1 MLITRFSIEIFGRKV
16 MEENIHNNST
26 NIFIVEDE
34 KIVALDIAA
43 SLKSLGYNVTGMA
56 SSGNEAIDKIKKKI
70 PDLILM
76 DIRLKGDM
84 DGITTAETI
93 RSEHDIP
100 IIYLTAYADE
110 NTLERAKHTEP
121 YGYLLKPYEK
131 RVLHSTIEMAHYK
144 RKMEW
149 RIKESER
156 WLNALLIHIGDA
168 VIATDNNGRIK
179 FINPVAELLT
189 GWSEKIALSKN
200 LSEILKLTDEFN
212 KTPLDIN
219 INEIDK
225 IVSMQGILTDQQENE
240 RTILLTISPI
250 KDENKSITGI
260 VVVFQDI
267 TEQRIAEK
275 EREDLFR
282 EASTARE
289 RLKVLSKRLI
299 EVQELE
305 RRKLA
310 RELHDEVGQILTAIK
325 INLQTAKKVA
335 ELKTTPHLDESVELV
350 DDVLTRVRNL
360 SLDLRPS
367 MLDDLGLVPA
377 LRWYVDK
384 QSRRTGLQVNIS
396 AEVAGKRFS
405 PEIEITC
412 YRILQEA
419 VNNVIKHA
427 EANKLNVELWNTEG
441 ELHLRIVDNGAGFNV
456 YSAMRRALN
465 GESTGILGMQERVEL
480 VGGKLRLNSKKGAG
494 TDIHAIFPV
503 DFLN

>member
-1 MLITRFSIEIFGRKV
+1 
-16 MEENIHNNST
+16 MEKETVDKST
-26 NIFIVEDE
+26 DIFIVEDE

-56 SSGNEAIDKIKKKI
+56 SSGTEAIEKVGKKI

-76 DIRLKGDM
+76 DIRLKGEM
-84 DGITTAETI
+84 DGISTAETI
-93 RSEHDIP
+93 RAQHDIP
-100 IIYLTAYADE
+100 VIYLTAYADE
-110 NTLERAKHTEP
+110 NTLERAKRTEP

-144 RKMEW
+144 RKMESQ
-149 RIKESER
+149 IKESER
-156 WLNALLIHIGDA
+156 WLTTILNSIADA
-168 VIATDNNGRIK
+168 VIATDNLGKIV

-189 GWSEKIALSKN
+189 GWSQKSAIGKD
-200 LSEILKLTDEFN
+200 LSEILKLLNEFDRSG
-212 KTPLDIN
+212 LDIDLKK
-219 INEIDK
+219 IDK
-225 IVSMQGILTDQQENE
+225 IITRQGILTDQDGNE
-240 RTILLTISPI
+240 RIILLTLSPI
-250 KDENKSITGI
+250 KKEKQEIAG
-260 VVVFQDI
+260 VVVIFQDI
-267 TEQRIAEK
+267 TEQRK
-275 EREDLFR
+275 TDLERETLFK
-282 EASTARE
+282 EVSSARE

-299 EVQELE
+299 EVQESE

-325 INLQTAKKVA
+325 INLQTAKRVTEPDA
-335 ELKTTPHLDESVELV
+335 APHLNESVDLV
-350 DDVLTRVRNL
+350 DEVLNHVRNM

-384 QSRRTGLQVNIS
+384 QSRRAGLQANIS
-396 AEVAGKRFS
+396 ADVSGKRFA

-419 VNNVIKHA
+419 MNNVIKHSSA
-427 EANKLNVELWNTEG
+427 EKLNVELWNDAQ
-441 ELHLRIVDNGAGFNV
+441 ELHLRIADDGKGFNV
-456 YSAMRRALN
+456 YSALRRALN

-480 VGGKLRLNSKKGAG
+480 VGGKLRINSVVGEG

-503 DFLN
+503 EYLN

>member
-1 MLITRFSIEIFGRKV
+1 
-16 MEENIHNNST
+16 MEESIHNNTT

-56 SSGNEAIDKIKKKI
+56 SSGMEAIDKIKKKI

-84 DGITTAETI
+84 DGITTAEAI
-93 RSEHDIP
+93 HEDYDIP
-100 IIYLTAYADE
+100 VIYLTAYADE
-110 NTLERAKHTEP
+110 NTLERAKHTQP

-144 RKMEW
+144 RKMEG
-149 RIKESER
+149 RIKESEK
-156 WLNALLIHIGDA
+156 WLTTVLNNIGDA
-168 VIATDNNGRIK
+168 VIATNNQGKIK
-179 FINPVAELLT
+179 FMNPVAGLFT
-189 GWSEKIALSKN
+189 GWNEKAALGKE
-200 LSEILKLTDEFN
+200 LTEILRLSNEYDRS
-212 KTPLDIN
+212 PIDIDIN
-219 INEIDK
+219 MIDK
-225 IVSMQGILTDQQENE
+225 IISRQGILTDPEGNE

-250 KDENKSITGI
+250 KDEKRNPAG
-260 VVVFQDI
+260 VVIVFQDI
-267 TEQRIAEK
+267 TEQRRAEK

-299 EVQELE
+299 EVQEQE

-310 RELHDEVGQILTAIK
+310 RELHDEMGQILTAIK
-325 INLQTAKKVA
+325 INLQTAQKVSDKDA
-335 ELKTTPHLDESVELV
+335 SPHLGESVELV
-350 DDVLTRVRNL
+350 DDVLLRVRNL

-367 MLDDLGLVPA
+367 MLDDLGLIPA
-377 LRWYVDK
+377 VRWYVDK
-384 QSRRTGLQVNIS
+384 QSRRAGLDANIS
-396 AEVAGKRFS
+396 AEIAGRRFS

-419 VNNVIKHA
+419 MTNIIKHSGA
-427 EANKLNVELWNTEG
+427 HKLNVELWNQNK
-441 ELHLRIVDNGAGFNV
+441 ELHLRIADNGSGFNV
-456 YSAMRRALN
+456 YNAMRRALN
-465 GESTGILGMQERVEL
+465 GESSGILGMQERVEL
-480 VGGKLRLNSKKGAG
+480 VGGKLRINSIQGEG

-503 DFLN
+503 DYLN